1 MSSAHPLAYLD
12 LAADDRFET
21 RVPSRLKRDAET
33 VARARGESLSQYVLR
48 IVAERVAEDFPT
60 TQEWHLTPSEQ
71 FNLLRVLAGPD
82 AETPELVEARK
93 RAQAVFGPTP
103 K

>member
-1 MSSAHPLAYLD
+1 MSSAPPLAYLD

-21 RVPSRLKRDAET
+21 RVPSRLKRDAEA

-71 FNLLRVLAGPD
+71 VNLLRVLAAPEG
-82 AETPELVEARK
+82 ETEALKAARA